1 MVIPARMASSRFPGK
16 ALAAE
21 TGLPLVVHVLQ
32 QAQEAKLV
40 NRVIVAAPDKEI
52 IEAVHAHGGEALL
65 TRMDHPNGT
74 SRIAEVAETLDSSIE
89 ILVNVQGDE
98 PEIDPAVIDAVIQT
112 LREKVD
118 SPVATVASPFGPEDD
133 IENPNLVKVVLDQ
146 QSRALLFSR
155 APIPFDR
162 DNSGQRALQTL
173 RHVGIYA
180 YRREFLAEFSSWPP
194 TPLEQT
200 EQLEQLRILEHG
212 RSIAVTVQSC
222 SGEGIDTPEQ
232 YAKFLTRHRLSNPA

>member
-16 ALAAE
+16 ALVAE

-74 SRIAEVAETLDSSIE
+74 SRIAEVAESLDSSIE

-118 SPVATVASPFGPEDD
+118 SPVATVASPFGPGDD

-162 DNSGQRALQTL
+162 DNSAQRAHQVL

-180 YRREFLAEFSSWPP
+180 YRRDFLAEFASWPP

-200 EQLEQLRILEHG
+200 EQLEQLRILEQG
-212 RSIAVTVQSC
+212 RSIAVTIQSC